1 MTCGRSVVYSGF
13 RHQWNWL
20 PRFNWNVESDVKHH
34 KPNLLMW
41 KLVKLLIDIQTCNMY
56 FMFPFGDN
64 MKFFS
69 LNLFYLSNIEQ
80 NE

>member
-1 MTCGRSVVYSGF
+1 
-13 RHQWNWL
+13 
-20 PRFNWNVESDVKHH
+20 
-34 KPNLLMW
+34 
-41 KLVKLLIDIQTCNMY
+41 VKLLIDIQTCNMY

-69 LNLFYLSNIEQ
+69 LNLFYLSNIKQ